1 MSQSQVWNQSK
12 LRAQNPARWAVWYL
26 PGGQFWHVL
35 DIQCQIDL
43 GPSLGKKLSQAI
55 EIHSKIITKSSKI
68 WKTRK
73 SRKTAEN
80 IMSDQIFDVQKK
92 FSLCWRSKN
101 RSGDQPPRILIC
113 FVSRKK
119 EFFVGN
125 KYKTKHSCTW
135 KQSNLRYI
143 ACFTLEILFAVA
155 WDYVAFLFHVLTRWD
170 AHTVDQN
177 AHENRFRIVIRC
189 SNKICLQVH
198 KPS

>member
-1 MSQSQVWNQSK
+1 MSQSQVWNRSK

-80 IMSDQIFDVQKK
+80 IMSDQIFDVQIF
-92 FSLCWRSKN
+92 FSLCWRSKSFES
-101 RSGDQPPRILIC
+101 RFHGSPHIVRTTLWWQKCLSTPPVRKSGFPNFTFENYQNMKISALLWK
-113 FVSRKK
+113 F
-119 EFFVGN
+119 
-125 KYKTKHSCTW
+125 HS
-135 KQSNLRYI
+135 
-143 ACFTLEILFAVA
+143 
-155 WDYVAFLFHVLTRWD
+155 
-170 AHTVDQN
+170 
-177 AHENRFRIVIRC
+177 
-189 SNKICLQVH
+189 KIG
-198 KPS
+198 

>member
-1 MSQSQVWNQSK
+1 MSQSQVWNRSK

-92 FSLCWRSKN
+92 FSLCWRSKSCKS
-101 RSGDQPPRILIC
+101 RSHGSPHMVRSTLWWQKCLSTPP
-113 FVSRKK
+113 VRK
-119 EFFVGN
+119 
-125 KYKTKHSCTW
+125 S
-135 KQSNLRYI
+135 
-143 ACFTLEILFAVA
+143 
-155 WDYVAFLFHVLTRWD
+155 
-170 AHTVDQN
+170 
-177 AHENRFRIVIRC
+177 RFRNLSLENCQNMNFWALFRKVHC
-189 SNKICLQVH
+189 KIG
-198 KPS
+198 